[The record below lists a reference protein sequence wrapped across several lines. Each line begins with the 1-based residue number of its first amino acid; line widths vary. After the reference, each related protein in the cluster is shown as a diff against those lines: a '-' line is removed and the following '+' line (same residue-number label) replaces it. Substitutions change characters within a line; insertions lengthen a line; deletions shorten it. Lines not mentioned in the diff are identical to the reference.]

1 MKIINF
7 VDSEE
12 VKVSEEGGRVSS
24 EGSFTDCTHYAFLDK
39 TWSWRL
45 GTMRDQGII
54 KFWLKGRSNNEKS
67 IFHQTFKISLLQI
80 WLIWGFQE
88 RRIFVPR
95 ILRRVL
101 DTGSCHQKVFIYL
114 SELFSYLLRSKTDEF
129 IFIWINRQFVGFHSL
144 AKFNLF
150 KIHTVEP
157 RYNDPRYN
165 NVPGISINNVPTKVT
180 IKCMWENPDVT
191 IFDITLFPIS
201 RWEFSG
207 PNVK

>member
-1 MKIINF
+1 M
-7 VDSEE
+7 
-12 VKVSEEGGRVSS
+12 SEEGGRVSS

-45 GTMRDQGII
+45 GTIGKIMRDQGII
-54 KFWLKGRSNNEKS
+54 KFWLKGRSDNEKS

-88 RRIFVPR
+88 RRIFFPR

-101 DTGSCHQKVFIYL
+101 DTGSCHQWYWYTCQNYSLICLGLKRMKLYLFGLTDNLLDFIHWPSLTYL
-114 SELFSYLLRSKTDEF
+114 RF
-129 IFIWINRQFVGFHSL
+129 IQWNPDI
-144 AKFNLF
+144 
-150 KIHTVEP
+150 TT
-157 RYNDPRYN
+157 RY
-165 NVPGISINNVPTKVT
+165 VPGITINNVPTKVT
-180 IKCMWENPDVT
+180 VKCMWENPDVT